1 MTNLFNKFDL
11 DKLQSLS
18 EDMPQSYHYLSD
30 TTRLL
35 CLDMLTRM
43 PSQRWAWR
51 NNGEALTDGE
61 WDEAESMV
69 DQAAEELIK
78 TMLTGAIFPFAG
90 ETIPAGFLLCD
101 GSAVSRAYYA
111 DLFTVVGTIYGSG
124 DGTTTFNL
132 PDMRGRVPAGVDV
145 GQTEFEELG
154 NNGGETAHTL
164 TASEIPIFDLS
175 HAHSEITAT
184 ATLIN
189 GGIEAPAP
197 AALPGIGATG
207 SGGGSIGGDEPHNNL
222 QPYLTLNFIIKT

>member
-43 PSQRWAWR
+43 PSQRWSWR
-51 NNGEALTDGE
+51 NNGETLTDGE
-61 WDEAESMV
+61 WDEAAAMV
-69 DQAAEELIK
+69 DQATEELIK

-90 ETIPAGFLLCD
+90 ETIPNGFLLCD
-101 GSAVSRAYYA
+101 GSAVSRADYA
-111 DLFTVVGTIYGSG
+111 DLFAIIGTNYGSG

-132 PDMRGRVPAGVDV
+132 PDMRGRVPVGVDPA
-145 GQTEFEELG
+145 QDEFEELG
-154 NNGGETAHTL
+154 QNGGEKTHTL
-164 TASEIPIFDLS
+164 TGGEMPTHEHTESLAIAALV
-175 HAHSEITAT
+175 
-184 ATLIN
+184 N

-197 AALPGIGATG
+197 VALPSTG
-207 SGGGSIGGDEPHNNL
+207 LTGPAGLGQAHNNL
-222 QPYLTLNFIIKT
+222 QPFLTLNFIIKT